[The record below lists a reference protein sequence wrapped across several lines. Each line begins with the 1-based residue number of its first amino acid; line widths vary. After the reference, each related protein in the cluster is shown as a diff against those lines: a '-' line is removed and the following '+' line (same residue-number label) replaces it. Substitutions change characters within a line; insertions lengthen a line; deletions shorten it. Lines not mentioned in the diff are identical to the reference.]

1 MLPNPFL
8 PLENSEPQFFK
19 NVWVL
24 KYPFVCWLRLNSV
37 RKENKNTPL
46 IWRGYIDPPIP
57 PWPYTPSIIII
68 PPNVISARACTKQNS
83 PCSSSKCDFSPV
95 VSSSSLATQPYK
107 TDWSYNQILVLT
119 WISVFGFNQLLAW
132 FPFDLKCNNFIT
144 EYFKKVFWCH
154 RLI

>member
-37 RKENKNTPL
+37 RKENKNTPPPHMKR
-46 IWRGYIDPPIP
+46 IHRPPPIP

-83 PCSSSKCDFSPV
+83 PCSTSSKCDFSPV

-119 WISVFGFNQLLAW
+119 WISVFGSNQLLAW
-132 FPFDLKCNNFIT
+132 FPLRLKVQQF
-144 EYFKKVFWCH
+144 YH
-154 RLI
+154 RIF